1 MKSVIKTPISPS
13 KREEKENDKI
23 PDNYSQ
29 DSQED
34 DLDHFSETAALP
46 LRMINDDLTSGG
58 KDLNMLKP
66 DHAPLAN
73 SLKLPEQ
80 EPLQFSEQ

>member
-13 KREEKENDKI
+13 KREEKGHEKI
-23 PDNYSQ
+23 PDDYSQ

-58 KDLNMLKP
+58 NMLNP
-66 DHAPLAN
+66 NHAPLAN

>member
-1 MKSVIKTPISPS
+1 MKTPSQA
-13 KREEKENDKI
+13 KREEKDHEKEARND
-23 PDNYSQ
+23 YSQ

-58 KDLNMLKP
+58 KDQIMLNAN
-66 DHAPLAN
+66 HAPIGM
-73 SLKLPEQ
+73 SLKVPEL
-80 EPLQFSEQ
+80 EPQQFSEQ